1 MVGDMGSASN
11 PRAPMGTLPLL
22 PLRSMTLLPGLAQPI
37 ELGRPASLDAI
48 RRARMLPAGDARRGL
63 IVVATQ
69 RDPLVERPMLE
80 DLYPIGVVAEVTQAL
95 QGVPG
100 RMTAIVRGME
110 RVRLLAVQSG
120 RGRAD
125 VEWHAAHETMGDATL
140 AYALAGALQD
150 LVKQHDGMLPQNAK
164 NRHRS
169 QSLAV
174 LASERAPAKIAD
186 LAAIHVGLD
195 PEELVELLHELQVSE
210 RLRKII
216 EYISHRIN
224 VLQVRRD
231 LDRHV
236 REHLSRHEQEALLRH
251 KLRAIQSEL
260 SDQDDEDRWI
270 DGLEDKL
277 RETELTEDARNITN
291 RELGRLRR
299 MNPQSGEANIARTYL
314 ELLADLPWGQSKA
327 TPDVL
332 QIKEAREILER
343 DHYGLDK
350 VKKRVIE
357 YLSVRKLSPD
367 KKGPI
372 LCLSGPPGVG
382 KTSLAASIAEA
393 LGRKLVRASLG
404 GVRDDSEIRGHRRTY
419 VGALPGRIIQGMR
432 KAGTVNPVFLLDEVD
447 KLTAPDLRGD
457 PVGAL
462 LEALDPEQN
471 DAFED
476 HFVGTAYDLSRVIFI
491 CTANDLGRIPMVL
504 RDRLEIIEVSGY
516 TTDEKISIARD
527 FLVPRAIREHGLTN
541 AAIQIPDDLYATLAT
556 EYTRESGVRNLQ
568 RRIEGLL
575 RDLAREIVEGGEATK
590 VITHEDLLR
599 IHGPPPYHEELAEK
613 EPVAGVVTGLG
624 WTPSGGRLLFVE
636 AALTAGD
643 GQIRLTGRLGGVM
656 RESGET
662 ALSLVRSRAA
672 HFGVDPRFLLR
683 HDIHVH
689 VPAGAIPK
697 DGPSAGITV
706 TTALVSKLTGRPV
719 RPDIAMT
726 GEVTLHGRVLP
737 IGGVRDKVLA
747 AHRAGIRDVIL
758 PARNRK
764 DEPDIPDL
772 VVEQMQLHYVETIDE
787 VLALAL
793 LPIASS
799 DAA

>member
-1 MVGDMGSASN
+1 
-11 PRAPMGTLPLL
+11 MGTLPLL

-37 ELGRPASLDAI
+37 ELGRPASVDAV
-48 RRARMLPAGDARRGL
+48 RRARAPAAGDPRRGL
-63 IVVATQ
+63 IVVVTQ
-69 RDPLVERPMLE
+69 RDPMVERPMLE

-110 RVRLLAVQSG
+110 RVRLLAVQTG
-120 RGRAD
+120 RGQAD

-164 NRHRS
+164 SRQRS

-174 LASERAPAKIAD
+174 LAAERAPAKIAD
-186 LAAIHVGLD
+186 LAAIHVGLEPD
-195 PEELVELLHELQVSE
+195 ELIEVLHELQVSE

-260 SDQDDEDRWI
+260 ADDVDEDRWI
-270 DGLEDKL
+270 DTLEERL
-277 RETELTEDARNITN
+277 GQIELPEDARNIVD

-314 ELLADLPWGQSKA
+314 ELLADLPWGRSQA

-343 DHYGLDK
+343 EHYGLQK
-350 VKKRVIE
+350 VKRRIIE
-357 YLSVRKLSPD
+357 YLSVRKLAPD

-372 LCLSGPPGVG
+372 LCLAGPPGVG
-382 KTSLAASIAEA
+382 KTSLARSIAEA

-404 GVRDDSEIRGHRRTY
+404 GVRDDAEIRGHRRTY
-419 VGALPGRIIQGMR
+419 VGAQPGRIIQGMR

-491 CTANDLGRIPMVL
+491 CTANDLGRIPGVL
-504 RDRLEIIEVSGY
+504 RDRLEIIELSGY
-516 TTDEKISIARD
+516 TTQEKIAIARD
-527 FLVPRAIREHGLTN
+527 YLVPRAIREHGLDD
-541 AAIQIPDDLYATLAT
+541 ARIEIPDEVHAALVT

-568 RRIEGLL
+568 RRVEGLL
-575 RDLAREIVEGGEATK
+575 RDVAMGIVEGTDATRT
-590 VITHEDLLR
+590 ITTEDLLR
-599 IHGPPPYHEELAEK
+599 IHGPPPYHDEIVEK
-613 EPVAGVVTGLG
+613 TPTVGVVTGLG

-636 AALTAGD
+636 AALTDGD
-643 GQIRLTGRLGGVM
+643 GLIRLTGRLGGVM

-672 HFGVDPRFLLR
+672 RYGVDPRFLLR

-719 RPDIAMT
+719 RTDIAMT
-726 GEVTLHGRVLP
+726 GEITLHGRVLA
-737 IGGVRDKVLA
+737 IGGVREKVLA
-747 AHRAGIRDVIL
+747 AHRAGVFEVIL
-758 PARNRK
+758 PTRNRK
-764 DEPDIPDL
+764 DEPDIPDE
-772 VVEQMQLHYVETIDE
+772 VREQMQIHYVDTIDE
-787 VLALAL
+787 VLDLAL
-793 LPIASS
+793 LPVASS